1 MSFAN
6 ASGNST
12 PGALQRLY
20 QGPGVCAKRWTACR
34 QSKWNCSTGEP
45 FDVACDLAGHPLDVR
60 KHLNEYLRLRDA
72 DVSRD

>member
-1 MSFAN
+1 MPPEQMELF
-6 ASGNST
+6 
-12 PGALQRLY
+12 Y
-20 QGPGVCAKRWTACR
+20 H
-34 QSKWNCSTGEP
+34 GEP